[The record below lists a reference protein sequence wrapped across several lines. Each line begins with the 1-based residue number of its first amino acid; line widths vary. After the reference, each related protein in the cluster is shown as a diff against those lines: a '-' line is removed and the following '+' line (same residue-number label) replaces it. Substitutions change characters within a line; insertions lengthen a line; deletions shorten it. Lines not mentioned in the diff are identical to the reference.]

1 MIFYLGVIKLQNI
14 MKIKLDNLDTE
25 NFMSHEHILNGEVV
39 TLIQPK
45 NIGAKWKKDNL
56 HFRSSVWN
64 YNGELISASFPKF
77 FNWGEQP
84 DLSPVPTSLKNATV
98 VEKLDGSTLIVSKYN
113 GQYILRTRGTVD
125 ASKLANGHELEIF
138 KNTILSKL
146 ADNND
151 TWDYSVLFEWLSPIN
166 KIVLNYGDEPSWRL
180 IGFIN
185 HINYSLA
192 QQDMLDA
199 MAKKYGFDRPATYTF
214 SSVQDLLKDVDQ
226 WRGKEGVVVYSKNDQ
241 MLHKVKAMDYLI
253 KHRFKSEA
261 TLENTLDLYFN
272 YDKPS
277 YQDFA
282 SKLTETFDYECFEMV
297 RGYASQVCDASKEVN
312 KIVDGF
318 KSFIDNQL
326 KSLSTRKEQA
336 QMVISS
342 YSESNR
348 SSMIFTLLDGKNLT
362 TDQQKKLFWQVLKK

>member
-1 MIFYLGVIKLQNI
+1 
-14 MKIKLDNLDTE
+14 MKIDISSIDRE
-25 NFMSHEHILNGEVV
+25 SFMVHEHIIYGEVV
-39 TLIQPK
+39 YLVQPK
-45 NIGAKWKKDNL
+45 HIGAKWKNDNL

-84 DLSPVPTSLKNATV
+84 DLSPVPNSLKNATI
-98 VEKLDGSTLIVSKYN
+98 VEKLDGSTLIVSKYKN
-113 GQYILRTRGTVD
+113 QYILRTRGTVD
-125 ASKLANGHELEIF
+125 ASTLDNGFELELF
-138 KNTILSKL
+138 KSTILSKL
-146 ADNND
+146 HDNND
-151 TWDYSVLFEWLSPIN
+151 TWNYSIIWEWLSPIN

-199 MAKKYGFDRPATYTF
+199 MAKKYDLLRPEIYTF
-214 SSVQDLLKDVDQ
+214 TDISDMLQIVDKWQ
-226 WRGKEGVVVYSKNDQ
+226 NKEGVCLYSKNGQ
-241 MLHKVKAMDYLI
+241 TIHKIKAANYLI

-261 TLENTLDLYFN
+261 TLENTLDLYFS

-277 YQDFA
+277 YQEFA

-336 QMVISS
+336 QKVISS

-348 SSMIFTLLDGKNLT
+348 SSMIFSLLDGKSLT
-362 TDQQKKLFWQVLKK
+362 ADQQKKLFWQVLKK